1 MFNRLS
7 ETRFFNKANQVFNFE
22 KNLSSVNL
30 SYYKVPYE
38 LYKDRMAASHHLQ
51 VIRIN
56 CNYGKNRT
64 EI

>member
-38 LYKDRMAASHHLQ
+38 LYKDR
-51 VIRIN
+51 I
-56 CNYGKNRT
+56 
-64 EI
+64 